1 MMIKIKRKIVGIL
14 KILILKLKVEANSE
28 VKVKKNQKLIMKDI
42 KRLQK
47 SFLKKVL
54 KHKKISK
61 KKIMMIKNKII

>member
-1 MMIKIKRKIVGIL
+1 MMIKIIL

-28 VKVKKNQKLIMKDI
+28 AKVKKNQKLIMKDI

-47 SFLKKVL
+47 FFLKKVL